1 MSSPIK
7 LCLILITCI
16 FILASVPAQS
26 KRRGPK
32 PRATPT
38 PTPVPTP
45 TPTPL
50 PTVTP
55 TPTPTPTPLP
65 SPTPTPVAS
74 PPPSPS
80 PSLFHV
86 DEFGQVKATNY
97 DTWSTTGSYRI
108 GGRVI
113 LHWDETFS
121 NFIGGKVATTLN
133 SGGQQ
138 NFMFGNMVVAPLGC
152 CNTGFGWDVG
162 RPTTGNG
169 NTFLGHDAGL
179 GINTGS
185 YNVFIGMHSGPPDQ
199 AGSVQLNSSI
209 AIGVGARATADHQ
222 ALIGGEIGSVK
233 DVYFGSGVSATST
246 SAVTLQATGGRGEN
260 SNGAALIIAS
270 GKSTGN
276 ALPQSI
282 FFSTSAPTVSGTD
295 PQPLV
300 KRWEIDGAG
309 DLKSL
314 GGVAR
319 SNLQLTPAPKPSCS
333 ESTRGRWWQNFAPTG
348 EGDSLE
354 LCMKT
359 TSGLYLWRVVLF
371 PQ

>member
-1 MSSPIK
+1 MPSPIK

-16 FILASVPAQS
+16 FILVSVPAQS

-38 PTPVPTP
+38 PTP
-45 TPTPL
+45 L

-55 TPTPTPTPLP
+55 TPTPTPTPVA
-65 SPTPTPVAS
+65 TPTPS
-74 PPPSPS
+74 PFPS

-97 DTWSTTGSYRI
+97 DTWTTTGSYRI

-113 LHWDETFS
+113 FRWDETFS

-209 AIGVGARATADHQ
+209 AIGVGARATTDHQ

-260 SNGAALIIAS
+260 SNGAALIVAS

-309 DLKSL
+309 DLKSVSGGRVKASL
-314 GGVAR
+314 QLANGVKPPCSQSTQGLLWQTFGGVG
-319 SNLQLTPAPKPSCS
+319 Q
-333 ESTRGRWWQNFAPTG
+333 
-348 EGDSLE
+348 GDLLE
-354 LCMKT
+354 VCMKT
-359 TSGLYLWRVVLF
+359 ASGLYVYRVLLF